1 MSCMAEISPQH
12 KLSLYKIYGRPV
24 LLYGLESLSLTQREF
39 QKIQRTENNII
50 KGSLRLNRRCRTT
63 RLIQAIGI
71 ESTKNTMQ
79 RIKCN
84 FILRILKNPITIQ
97 ITKNLIKLSQNTNN
111 EFHRKSIM
119 TEMTQING
127 TRSSNIQDLKNDSL
141 ISLSF
146 LNEDLRQGERDEQAN
161 EIRHILD
168 KYNYRSDAGTLSEI
182 LRAF

>member
-1 MSCMAEISPQH
+1 
-12 KLSLYKIYGRPV
+12 
-24 LLYGLESLSLTQREF
+24 
-39 QKIQRTENNII
+39 
-50 KGSLRLNRRCRTT
+50 
-63 RLIQAIGI
+63 
-71 ESTKNTMQ
+71 
-79 RIKCN
+79 
-84 FILRILKNPITIQ
+84 
-97 ITKNLIKLSQNTNN
+97 
-111 EFHRKSIM
+111 M